1 MIMRIFFLLYCVQ
14 AFTKVRMLKTSCS
27 QHFNEMEKV
36 IYKGETDEFHY
47 ITHSTIVWNHSCI
60 SYITFTDQSVY
71 WTYPSMIPTVTPT
84 ATPSQL
90 PTNSP
95 TATPSQLP
103 TNSPTATPSQ
113 LPTNSPTE
121 M

>member
-1 MIMRIFFLLYCVQ
+1 MKDKKIYLFKLKKNLLIMIMRIFFLLYCVQ

-27 QHFNEMEKV
+27 QHFNEMEKL
-36 IYKGETDEFHY
+36 IYKEETDEFHY
-47 ITHSTIVWNHSCI
+47 ITHSTIVWNYSCI
-60 SYITFTDQSVY
+60 SYITFTDQSV
-71 WTYPSMIPTVTPT
+71 WTYPIPT
-84 ATPSQL
+84 AT
-90 PTNSP
+90 
-95 TATPSQLP
+95 P

>member
-27 QHFNEMEKV
+27 QHFNEMEKL
-36 IYKGETDEFHY
+36 IYKETDEFHY

-60 SYITFTDQSVY
+60 SYITFTDQSV
-71 WTYPSMIPTVTPT
+71 WTYPMTTAIPTY
-84 ATPSQL
+84 
-90 PTNSP
+90 SP
-95 TATPSQLP
+95 TAIP
-103 TNSPTATPSQ
+103 TISPIAIPTISPTAIPTH
-113 LPTNSPTE
+113 LLTNSPTE